1 MIPPISEMPVAA
13 PMRSTV
19 RPTVAARVPCQPLPL
34 PQKPASPRR
43 TCGNCAFSADLL
55 CAGGLPAVNVICRRD
70 GRGFDNHNVPNQR
83 MPADR
88 GGCIHHQ
95 YRKDPA

>member
-13 PMRSTV
+13 PMRPTV
-19 RPTVAARVPCQPLPL
+19 RPTVAARVTRPPLPL
-34 PQKPASPRR
+34 PQNPDRPRR

-83 MPADR
+83 FPAER
-88 GGCIHHQ
+88 GGCLYHA
-95 YRKDPA
+95 YRSNTK